1 MTTLK
6 LVVTLEEII
15 ADIMRFQFVKL
26 YAEGSITMSLGDS
39 ATVTVIVLGERR
51 FQSGPDDRRSENAN

>member
-1 MTTLK
+1 MMTLK

-26 YAEGSITMSLGDS
+26 YTEGSITMSLGDS
-39 ATVTVIVLGERR
+39 ATVTVIVVSERC
-51 FQSGPDDRRSENAN
+51 FQSSPDDRRSENAN